1 MASYGA
7 VQAQVTTSSVTGIV
21 KEANGSLTSGATIK
35 ATHVPSGTVYS
46 GSSNAA
52 GRFNLP
58 SMRVGGPYKV
68 EVTYVG
74 QQPVVYEDVYLQ
86 LGEPFVVNPV
96 FGDSATNLEEVVVT
110 RAGVLK
116 GERNG
121 ASTIVGRRQI
131 ENLPT
136 ITRSVNDLTRLT
148 PQANGTAIGGGNY
161 RANNFTVDGANFNN
175 QFGIGQNI
183 PANGSPISID
193 AIEQISVNV
202 TPFDVRQSGFTG
214 ASINAV
220 TRSGRND
227 FFGSAFYS
235 GRSDKQQGTRVNDV
249 VFTPNDLSVKQYGVS
264 LGGPIIKNK
273 LFFFVNVE
281 QLKQTEPGPTKVASV
296 KESDYGTTSYFARPT
311 VAFMDEVSNYLKNTY
326 GYDPGAYQGYSSKS
340 NNDKIFARI
349 DWNIADN
356 HKINFRYNQ
365 VKGKSPSNLSS
376 SFSGSNIDTK
386 VYPMSRTGNNALSFQ
401 NSNYFQE
408 TNLYSATAEYNGK
421 IGNLNHSARLSYVN
435 QDEPRSVSGSV
446 FPLVDIRD
454 GIAGTGGNILTS
466 FGTDPFTYGNLRSVK
481 TWTANYDA
489 NYTLNDHYFTGGL
502 QFETSRT
509 VNGFQRFGAGYYMYN
524 SWQDF
529 IGGKP
534 AVNYA
539 LTYPLTADGSQAMPS
554 FKFNQWSLYLQDQF
568 TVNEKLKLG
577 IAC

>member
-1 MASYGA
+1 MKRSLLFFALVMASYGA

-349 DWNIADN
+349 N
-356 HKINFRYNQ
+356 
-365 VKGKSPSNLSS
+365 
-376 SFSGSNIDTK
+376 
-386 VYPMSRTGNNALSFQ
+386 
-401 NSNYFQE
+401 
-408 TNLYSATAEYNGK
+408 
-421 IGNLNHSARLSYVN
+421 
-435 QDEPRSVSGSV
+435 
-446 FPLVDIRD
+446 
-454 GIAGTGGNILTS
+454 
-466 FGTDPFTYGNLRSVK
+466 
-481 TWTANYDA
+481 
-489 NYTLNDHYFTGGL
+489 
-502 QFETSRT
+502 
-509 VNGFQRFGAGYYMYN
+509 
-524 SWQDF
+524 
-529 IGGKP
+529 
-534 AVNYA
+534 
-539 LTYPLTADGSQAMPS
+539 
-554 FKFNQWSLYLQDQF
+554 
-568 TVNEKLKLG
+568 
-577 IAC
+577 